1 LKIVIIMIIMH
12 FSGKDR
18 DIGEG
23 ERLARRPPTR
33 AALRIGFALWALQ
46 LLALGQQ
53 QIAPED
59 QVKAAYL
66 FNFAKLA
73 EWPQTALPD
82 GPSPLVIG
90 VSGGDQDFLD
100 LLKAVVAEKVI
111 GTHPLLVKSLSSGDD
126 MKSCHI
132 VFFRASERRRS
143 QAAIAGLAQAG
154 VLLVGEDKSFL
165 RQGGMIN
172 LVLERGN
179 IRFEVNPD
187 ALDRS
192 GIHFSSKILAMAKA
206 GYESSAAAV
215 SNSPAGAARQLA
227 HGVPPEYPAIAE
239 RMNLS
244 GTAQVQVLVKADG
257 TVKEVKVLGGHPLL
271 TDALARAVRL
281 WRYQPGPKETVEIV
295 KFSFGPP

>member
-1 LKIVIIMIIMH
+1 MH
-12 FSGKDR
+12 FSGKGGNED
-18 DIGEG
+18 EW
-23 ERLARRPPTR
+23 LPRRPPTR
-33 AALRIGFALWALQ
+33 AVLGIALA
-46 LLALGQQ
+46 LLALRLAAWGQQ

-73 EWPQTALPD
+73 EWPRGVLAD

-90 VSGGDQDFLD
+90 VSGGDEEFLD
-100 LLKAVVAEKVI
+100 VLRAVVAGKVI
-111 GTHPLLVKSLSSGDD
+111 GTHPVQVRSLSDGND

-132 VFFRASERRRS
+132 VFLRASEKHT
-143 QAAIAGLAQAG
+143 QTAIAGLALAG
-154 VLLVGEDKSFL
+154 VLMVGEDESFL
-165 RQGGMIN
+165 GQGGMIN
-172 LVLERGN
+172 LVREHGN

-206 GYESSAAAV
+206 GYESSPTTV
-215 SNSPAGAARQLA
+215 SNSPTDATRRLE

-239 RMNLS
+239 RMHLR

-271 TDALARAVRL
+271 TDALARAVKQ
-281 WRYQPGPKETVEIV
+281 WRYQPGPKETVEII
-295 KFSFGPP
+295 KFSFSPP